1 LLAHKNIIGAGTYI
15 SSDPGQI
22 SPEKNQALNIKI
34 FSLQQKKS
42 EIAGEKSEET
52 KCESEPRRRKKK
64 LKLNHVA
71 NVEEIKLNEN

>member
-1 LLAHKNIIGAGTYI
+1 MAHKI
-15 SSDPGQI
+15 SSGQHI
-22 SPEKNQALNIKI
+22 YFQRPERNPPEKKNQTLNIKI

-42 EIAGEKSEET
+42 EIAGEKSEER
-52 KCESEPRRRKKK
+52 SERGEAKKKKK

>member
-1 LLAHKNIIGAGTYI
+1 LLAHKI
-15 SSDPGQI
+15 SSGRAHIFPSEILPGKKI
-22 SPEKNQALNIKI
+22 QALNIKI

-52 KCESEPRRRKKK
+52 KRREARRRRKKK

-71 NVEEIKLNEN
+71 NVEEIKLNGN